1 MSFDTDILFAHVV
14 TAFAF
19 ITPHNFELTFNN
31 DTKGDADGDGDGH
44 AFTCAP
50 KNFLHWCL
58 HSHARPVQKK
68 SFVFV
73 VLGMGISYSNVLRWY
88 RLPYRCT
95 VFRAHL
101 WPSPFWIHF
110 LYDELQGC
118 LEDARRL
125 RYRIVIRDGFTS
137 QLGIG
142 TTGALL
148 QDLVNS
154 SNLRV
159 TNVTNMF
166 MMIVMLQRLKS
177 AWVPADKLVLP
188 FAIVMFVW
196 CLRAR
201 VPSETKILKTTVLD
215 ILLHLEILGMILWKY
230 LMAPARRNVLDEFS
244 LENLPTETEMEFVFH
259 LRVVWTKIS

>member
-1 MSFDTDILFAHVV
+1 MLNQKTEGCENELWFDFLLHECLKAAWLNLTRRPRVRLLEEFDPTDLRAASPEKTSRISQFMSFDTGILFAHVV

-31 DTKGDADGDGDGH
+31 DTKGDADGYGDGH

-101 WPSPFWIHF
+101 WPSPF
-110 LYDELQGC
+110 
-118 LEDARRL
+118 
-125 RYRIVIRDGFTS
+125 
-137 QLGIG
+137 
-142 TTGALL
+142 
-148 QDLVNS
+148 
-154 SNLRV
+154 
-159 TNVTNMF
+159 
-166 MMIVMLQRLKS
+166 
-177 AWVPADKLVLP
+177 
-188 FAIVMFVW
+188 
-196 CLRAR
+196 
-201 VPSETKILKTTVLD
+201 
-215 ILLHLEILGMILWKY
+215 
-230 LMAPARRNVLDEFS
+230 
-244 LENLPTETEMEFVFH
+244 
-259 LRVVWTKIS
+259 